1 MFVYNH
7 ISSCDFQ
14 HRQKGGSTTFPMYLW
29 KNILKITCV
38 LQTSSPPYMYFE
50 SYAMG
55 EVSPLGIFY
64 NET

>member
-14 HRQKGGSTTFPMYLW
+14 HRQKGGSTTFSMYLW

-38 LQTSSPPYMYFE
+38 LQTSSPPYTLN
-50 SYAMG
+50 YAMG
-55 EVSPLGIFY
+55 EVSPLGIFH